1 MSDPRR
7 LLASRQLRPKKS
19 FGQNFLIVARYVD
32 AIADACV
39 GAESDPLVVELGAG
53 TGVLTAALLA
63 RGAKVV
69 AVERD
74 RDLIPVLEAEFA
86 EAIAAGRL
94 TLLEAD
100 AKTIELDAIV
110 RAHGRTRCVLA
121 GNLPY
126 QLTGPLLER
135 ATQSRD
141 LVTRVVFLVQKEV
154 AERLAA
160 GPRTKVYGAL
170 TVFVAAQFAVKLV
183 VHVPSA
189 AFFPAPDVDSAV
201 VAFTPRDPAIT
212 DETPTFQQVVRAAF
226 AQRRKTLRNAWGKVA
241 TPERILAAAEAAGVS
256 LDQRG
261 EELSPETFAEVARV
275 LSLSAPV

>member
-39 GAESDPLVVELGAG
+39 AGEDNPLVVELGAG

-63 RGAKVV
+63 RGAQVV

-74 RDLIPVLEAEFA
+74 RDLIPLLEAEFA
-86 EAIAAGRL
+86 DAIAAGRL
-94 TLLEAD
+94 VLLEAD
-100 AKTIELDAIV
+100 AKNIELDAIV
-110 RAHGRTRCVLA
+110 RAQGRTRCVLA

-135 ATQSRD
+135 ATQSRS
-141 LVTRVVFLVQKEV
+141 LVSRVVFLVQKEV

-170 TVFVAAQFAVKLV
+170 TVFVSAQFAVKLV
-183 VHVPSA
+183 IHVPSS

-201 VAFTPRDPAIT
+201 VAFTPREPPLT

-241 TPERILAAAEAAGVS
+241 TSERIGAAAAAAGVS

-275 LSLSAPV
+275 LSLES

>member
-39 GAESDPLVVELGAG
+39 GGESNPLVVELGAG
-53 TGVLTAALLA
+53 TGALTAALLA
-63 RGAKVV
+63 RGAQVV

-86 EAIAAGRL
+86 DAIAAGRL
-94 TLLEAD
+94 FLLEAD
-100 AKTIELDAIV
+100 AKAIDLEAILKA
-110 RAHGRTRCVLA
+110 RGRSQCVLA

-135 ATQSRD
+135 ATQTRD

-160 GPRTKVYGAL
+160 APRSKVYGAL

-201 VAFTPRDPAIT
+201 VAFTPREPAIT
-212 DETPTFQQVVRAAF
+212 AETPMFQQVVRAAF
-226 AQRRKTLRNAWGKVA
+226 AQRRKTLRNAWSKVA
-241 TPERILAAAEAAGVS
+241 PAERTAAAAAAAGVS

-261 EELSPETFAEVARV
+261 EELSPETFADVARA
-275 LSLSAPV
+275 LEATG

>member
-1 MSDPRR
+1 MSDPRH

-19 FGQNFLIVARYVD
+19 FGQNFLIVQRYVD
-32 AIADACV
+32 AIADACI
-39 GAESDPLVVELGAG
+39 GAEVDPLVVELGAG

-86 EAIAAGRL
+86 DAIGAGRL
-94 TLLEAD
+94 VLLEAD
-100 AKTIELDAIV
+100 AKSIDLAELV
-110 RAHGRTRCVLA
+110 HTHGRSRCVLA

-135 ATQSRD
+135 ATQNRE
-141 LVTRVVFLVQKEV
+141 LVSRVVFLVQKEV

-160 GPRTKVYGAL
+160 SPRSKVYGAL
-170 TVFVAAQFAVKLV
+170 TVFVTAQYAVRLV
-183 VHVPSA
+183 VHVPSS
-189 AFFPAPDVDSAV
+189 AFYPAPDVDSAV
-201 VAFTPRDPAIT
+201 VAFTPRDPALT
-212 DETPTFQQVVRAAF
+212 EETETFRQVVRAAF
-226 AQRRKTLRNAWGKVA
+226 AQRRKTLRNAWGKLGEPARV
-241 TPERILAAAEAAGVS
+241 LAAAEASGVS

-261 EELSPETFAEVARV
+261 EELSTETFAAVARA
-275 LSLSAPV
+275 LQP

>member
-1 MSDPRR
+1 MSDPRHV
-7 LLASRQLRPKKS
+7 LSSRQLRPKKS

-39 GAESDPLVVELGAG
+39 AGEPDALVVELGAG

-63 RGAKVV
+63 RGALVV

-74 RDLIPVLEAEFA
+74 RDLIPVLETEFA
-86 EAIAAGRL
+86 DAIAAGRL
-94 TLLEAD
+94 FVLEAD
-100 AKTIELDAIV
+100 AKQVDLQAIV
-110 RAHGRTRCVLA
+110 RERGRARCVLA

-135 ATQSRD
+135 ATQSRS

-160 GPRTKVYGAL
+160 APRTKTYGAL
-170 TVFVAAQFAVKLV
+170 TVFVAAQFAVRLV
-183 VHVPSA
+183 VHVPRS

-201 VAFTPRDPAIT
+201 VSFTPREPPLT
-212 DETPTFQQVVRAAF
+212 EETPAFQRVVKGAF
-226 AQRRKTLRNAWGKVA
+226 SQRRKTLRNAWSKLADGAV
-241 TPERILAAAEAAGVS
+241 LAAAAAATGIS

-261 EELSPETFAEVARV
+261 EELSPETFAAFA
-275 LSLSAPV
+275 LALG

>member
-7 LLASRQLRPKKS
+7 LLSSHRLRPKKS
-19 FGQNFLIVARYVD
+19 FGQNFLIVQRYVD
-32 AIADACV
+32 AIAEACV
-39 GAESDPLVVELGAG
+39 AGESNPLVIELGAG

-63 RGAKVV
+63 RGAEVV

-74 RDLIPVLEAEFA
+74 RDLIPILEAEFA

-100 AKTIELDAIV
+100 AKTVDLEAV
-110 RAHGRTRCVLA
+110 VQGRGRQRAVLA

-135 ATQSRD
+135 ATQSRSW
-141 LVTRVVFLVQKEV
+141 VSRVVFLIQKEV

-160 GPRTKVYGAL
+160 APRNKVYGAL
-170 TVFVAAQFAVKLV
+170 TVFVSAQYSVRLV
-183 VHVPSA
+183 THVPSS
-189 AFFPAPDVDSAV
+189 AFHPAPEVDSAV
-201 VAFTPRDPAIT
+201 VAFTPREPPLT
-212 DETPTFQQVVRAAF
+212 EETETFQRVVRFAF
-226 AQRRKTLRNAWGKVA
+226 AQRRKTLRNAWGKL
-241 TPERILAAAEAAGVS
+241 TEPEAIAAAARATGVS

-261 EELSPETFAEVARV
+261 EELSPETFAAFARF
-275 LSLSAPV
+275 LDRAP

>member
-1 MSDPRR
+1 MSDPRAA
-7 LLASRQLRPKKS
+7 LATRQLKPKKS
-19 FGQNFLIVARYVD
+19 FGQNFLIVPRYVD

-39 GAESDPLVVELGAG
+39 EGQDHPLVVELGAG

-74 RDLIPVLEAEFA
+74 RDLIPLLEAELA
-86 EAIAAGRL
+86 EAIQAGRL

-100 AKTIELDAIV
+100 AKNIDLAEILRTQ
-110 RAHGRTRCVLA
+110 GRSRCVLA

-135 ATQSRD
+135 ATQNRD
-141 LVTRVVFLVQKEV
+141 LVSRVVFLVQKEV

-160 GPRTKVYGAL
+160 SPRSKVYGAL
-170 TVFVAAQFAVKLV
+170 TVFVNAQFAVRMV
-183 VHVPSA
+183 AQVPSR
-189 AFFPAPDVDSAV
+189 AFYPAPEVDSAV
-201 VAFTPRDPAIT
+201 VAFTPREPALSA
-212 DETPTFQQVVRAAF
+212 ETETFQRVVRAAF
-226 AQRRKTLRNAWGKVA
+226 AQRRKTLRNAWSKLTDSARLAVVA
-241 TPERILAAAEAAGVS
+241 ERAGIS

-261 EELSPETFAEVARV
+261 EELGVETFAAIARA
-275 LSLSAPV
+275 LDQ